1 MKTAR
6 GELVSSAATLM
17 VFCIFAMLVF
27 SVIMLGALAYRNIAG
42 ATREGEDERG
52 CLSYIWTVVK
62 NNDNAESVYVDDF
75 NGVPALYIE
84 EELNDTV
91 YQTVIYHHEG
101 WIYEL
106 FAMDAYG
113 FTPDSGSRIIKV
125 DSLRFERLDD
135 GNIIVSSGDLSVFI
149 APRGAVGEISKMK

>member
-1 MKTAR
+1 MKTVR
-6 GELVSSAATLM
+6 GEQVSSAATLM
-17 VFCIFAMLVF
+17 VFCIFAMLAF
-27 SVIMLGALAYRNIAG
+27 SVIMLGALAYRNISG
-42 ATREGEDERG
+42 ASREGEDERG
-52 CLSYIWTVVK
+52 CLSYIWTVIK
-62 NNDNAESVYVDDF
+62 NNDNAKNVYVGDF
-75 NGVPALYIE
+75 NGAPALYFE

-113 FTPDSGSRIIKV
+113 FSPDSGSRIIEV
-125 DSLRFERLDD
+125 GDLRFERLDD

-149 APRGAVGEISKMK
+149 APRGAVGEMRNLR